1 MSENFYNILG
11 VSETATQD
19 EIKRAYRGLSLKW
32 HPDKNNNSE
41 EANSKFK
48 TINEAY
54 ETLGDETQR
63 GMYDASRNQNPFFN
77 MGMGGGGTTEQDI
90 FNMLFGS
97 GGGGIRIPGGVRMP
111 GGFMPPGGGGGAF
124 HIFNTGV
131 GLGDNNNPFNFM
143 QNMQKPTPI
152 VKNITITME
161 QVFGGANIPIDIERW
176 IVENSN
182 KVFERETLYVPIP
195 KGIDDGEIIIIRDK
209 GNIINDAVRGDVKIF
224 IKVEPHPVF
233 QRKGLDLI
241 TNQKIS
247 LKDAL
252 CGFVIEY
259 KHINEKTYT
268 LNNTNNSIINPD
280 YKKVIPGMGLTRE
293 QHTGNLILIFIIEFP
308 TQLTPE
314 QVKVLRDN
322 L

>member
-1 MSENFYNILG
+1 MSDNFYSTLG

-19 EIKRAYRGLSLKW
+19 EIKRAYRALSLKW

-63 GMYDASRNQNPFFN
+63 SMYDASRNNQHNPFFGMRGPPGGPGGPGGMSEEN
-77 MGMGGGGTTEQDI
+77 IFSVLFGPGGMG
-90 FNMLFGS
+90 
-97 GGGGIRIPGGVRMP
+97 IP
-111 GGFMPPGGGGGAF
+111 GFMPPGGTFHVFNGGGGGGPN
-124 HIFNTGV
+124 H
-131 GLGDNNNPFNFM
+131 PFSFV
-143 QNMQKPTPI
+143 QNMQKPVPI
-152 VKNITITME
+152 VKNMSITME
-161 QVFGGANIPIDIERW
+161 QVFNGANIPIDIERW
-176 IVENSN
+176 LLENNN
-182 KVFERETLYVPIP
+182 KVFERETLYIPIP

-224 IKVEPHPVF
+224 IKVEPHSVY

-241 TNQKIS
+241 TTQKVS

-252 CGFVIEY
+252 CGFNLEY

-268 LNNTNNSIINPD
+268 LNNSNNSIINPD

-293 QHTGNLILIFIIEFP
+293 QHTGSLILIFIIEFP

-314 QVKVLRDN
+314 QVQVLRDH

>member
-1 MSENFYNILG
+1 MSDNFYSTLG

-63 GMYDASRNQNPFFN
+63 SMYDASRNNQHNPFFGMRGPPPGAGGPGGMSEEN
-77 MGMGGGGTTEQDI
+77 IFSVLFGPGGMG
-90 FNMLFGS
+90 
-97 GGGGIRIPGGVRMP
+97 IP
-111 GGFMPPGGGGGAF
+111 GFMPPGGTFHVFNGGGGGGPN
-124 HIFNTGV
+124 H
-131 GLGDNNNPFNFM
+131 PFSFV
-143 QNMQKPTPI
+143 QNMQKPVPI
-152 VKNITITME
+152 VKNMSITME
-161 QVFGGANIPIDIERW
+161 QVFNGANIPIDIERW
-176 IVENSN
+176 LLENNN
-182 KVFERETLYVPIP
+182 KVFERETLYIPIP

-224 IKVEPHPVF
+224 IKVEPHSVY

-241 TNQKIS
+241 TTQKVS

-252 CGFVIEY
+252 CGF
-259 KHINEKTYT
+259 
-268 LNNTNNSIINPD
+268 
-280 YKKVIPGMGLTRE
+280 
-293 QHTGNLILIFIIEFP
+293 NL
-308 TQLTPE
+308 
-314 QVKVLRDN
+314 
-322 L
+322 

>member
-1 MSENFYNILG
+1 MSDNFYSTLG

-19 EIKRAYRGLSLKW
+19 EIKRAYRALSLKW

-63 GMYDASRNQNPFFN
+63 SMYDASRNNQHNPFFGMRGPPGGPGGMSEEN
-77 MGMGGGGTTEQDI
+77 IFSVLFGPGGMG
-90 FNMLFGS
+90 
-97 GGGGIRIPGGVRMP
+97 IP
-111 GGFMPPGGGGGAF
+111 GFMPPGGTFHVFNGGGGGGPN
-124 HIFNTGV
+124 H
-131 GLGDNNNPFNFM
+131 PFSFV
-143 QNMQKPTPI
+143 QNMQKPVPI
-152 VKNITITME
+152 VKNMSITME
-161 QVFGGANIPIDIERW
+161 QVFNGANIPIDIERW
-176 IVENSN
+176 LLENNN
-182 KVFERETLYVPIP
+182 KVFERETLYIPIP

-209 GNIINDAVRGDVKIF
+209 GNVINDAVRGDVKIF
-224 IKVEPHPVF
+224 IKVEPHSVY

-241 TNQKIS
+241 TTQKVS

-252 CGFVIEY
+252 CGFNLEY

-268 LNNTNNSIINPD
+268 LNNSNNSIINPD

-293 QHTGNLILIFIIEFP
+293 QHTGSLILIFIIEFP

-314 QVKVLRDN
+314 QVQVLRDH

>member
-1 MSENFYNILG
+1 MSDNFYSTLG

-63 GMYDASRNQNPFFN
+63 SMYDASRNNQHNPFFGMRGPPPGAGGPGGMSEEN
-77 MGMGGGGTTEQDI
+77 IFSVLFGPGGMG
-90 FNMLFGS
+90 
-97 GGGGIRIPGGVRMP
+97 IP
-111 GGFMPPGGGGGAF
+111 GFMPPGGTFHVFNGGGGGGPN
-124 HIFNTGV
+124 H
-131 GLGDNNNPFNFM
+131 PFSFV
-143 QNMQKPTPI
+143 QNMQKPVPI
-152 VKNITITME
+152 VKNMSITME
-161 QVFGGANIPIDIERW
+161 QVFNGANIPIDIERW
-176 IVENSN
+176 LLENNN
-182 KVFERETLYVPIP
+182 KVFERETLYIPIP

-224 IKVEPHPVF
+224 IKVEPHSVY

-241 TNQKIS
+241 TTQKVS

-252 CGFVIEY
+252 CGFNLEY

-268 LNNTNNSIINPD
+268 LNNSNNSIINPD

-293 QHTGNLILIFIIEFP
+293 QHTGSLILIFIIEFP

-314 QVKVLRDN
+314 QVQVLRDH

>member
-63 GMYDASRNQNPFFN
+63 GQYDASRNQNPFFN

-90 FNMLFGS
+90 FNILFGS

-241 TNQKIS
+241 TNQKVS

-308 TQLTPE
+308 THLTPE

>member
-63 GMYDASRNQNPFFN
+63 GQYDATRNPNPFFN
-77 MGMGGGGTTEQDI
+77 MGPTTEQDI
-90 FNMLFGS
+90 FNILFGS

-131 GLGDNNNPFNFM
+131 GDNNNPFSFM

-161 QVFGGANIPIDIERW
+161 QVFNGANIPIDIERW

-182 KVFERETLYVPIP
+182 KIFERETLYVPIP

-224 IKVEPHPVF
+224 IKVEPHTIF

-241 TNQKIS
+241 TTQKVS

-268 LNNTNNSIINPD
+268 LNNINNSIINPD

-293 QHTGNLILIFIIEFP
+293 QHTGNLILVFIIEFP
-308 TQLTPE
+308 RQLTPE
-314 QVKVLRDN
+314 QVKVLRDH

>member
-1 MSENFYNILG
+1 MSDNFYSTLG

-32 HPDKNNNSE
+32 HPDKNNNRE

-63 GMYDASRNQNPFFN
+63 SMYDASRNNQHNPFFGMRGPPPGAGGPGGMSEEN
-77 MGMGGGGTTEQDI
+77 IFSVLFGPGGMG
-90 FNMLFGS
+90 
-97 GGGGIRIPGGVRMP
+97 IP
-111 GGFMPPGGGGGAF
+111 GFMPPGGTFHVFNGGGGGGPN
-124 HIFNTGV
+124 H
-131 GLGDNNNPFNFM
+131 PFSFV
-143 QNMQKPTPI
+143 QNMQKPVPI
-152 VKNITITME
+152 VKNMSITME
-161 QVFGGANIPIDIERW
+161 QVFNGANIPIDIERW
-176 IVENSN
+176 LLENNN
-182 KVFERETLYVPIP
+182 KVFERETLYIPIP

-224 IKVEPHPVF
+224 IKVEPHIVY

-241 TNQKIS
+241 TTQKVS

-252 CGFVIEY
+252 CGFNLEY

-268 LNNTNNSIINPD
+268 LNNSNNSIINPD

-293 QHTGNLILIFIIEFP
+293 QHTGSLILIFIIEFP

-314 QVKVLRDN
+314 QVQVLRDH